1 MKESFQHFQNDGYPY
16 GYHQLNFIPKL
27 LEFSLSLSVELS
39 MEVYKIGLGKCKQVK
54 SIDMKVLIP
63 TRLEKLEY
71 L

>member
-16 GYHQLNFIPKL
+16 GYQLRCIPKL